1 MVPRR
6 AKFFKYGSDE
16 RCEEVR
22 KFIEEAGILLD
33 IRDLKMDPLTQG
45 EARNLVGY
53 LHVEHFINKMSPYY
67 AKSGIEDVITS
78 RDKVIDILIKEP
90 SLIRVPIVQSA
101 RLITIGCDKSK
112 ITDMLRLDL
121 NNGDGTHDEERDYAG
136 NTRMN
141 NRPIHKPKNN
151 YKKRS
156 AASK

>member
-6 AKFFKYGSDE
+6 AKLFKFGNDD

-22 KFIEEAGILLD
+22 KFIEEAGVLLD
-33 IRDLKMDPLTQG
+33 IRDLKVDPLTQG

-53 LHVEHFINKMSPYY
+53 LHIEHFLNKMSPYY
-67 AKSGIEDVITS
+67 AKSGIDDVIS
-78 RDKVIDILIKEP
+78 NRDKVIDILIKEQ
-90 SLIRVPIVQSA
+90 SLFKVPIIQSA

-121 NNGDGTHDEERDYAG
+121 HNGDGNHDEDRDYAG

-141 NRPIHKPKNN
+141 NRPIHKSKNN

-156 AASK
+156 TASK